1 MPSLSLIGKLTK
13 SDRRNEWKALKSKHD
28 QALAAKQVK
37 FDAGFGKALDNYQ
50 APVKVVTKLFV
61 DEKLSQKDL
70 QKVVGAAR
78 SLEPLAL
85 SYVDRV
91 KGLGGPAEKELTAF
105 LKAVIADCQGWE
117 QVLDMFED
125 TGLKVGPAQQAAVQA
140 LNGPLDRLMAHLE
153 NLGKSIGT
161 AKAELSKVHDQAEK
175 PKIKPV
181 KQSAAEWATLQ
192 AMSEAAWRQLLR
204 TKANAIIDGLDRF
217 AAKRTAALQ
226 DLAPLGTAAK
236 RFTPTTDYES
246 LKARARTVSATSLA
260 DLYEEAENLEAVQN
274 DPEFLTR
281 LGFNNGSPTV
291 QNSRAA
297 FSVTTARKYAADLGK
312 AIQKMP

>member
-1 MPSLSLIGKLTK
+1 MPSLPLIGKLTK

-28 QALAAKQVK
+28 PALAAKRVK

-61 DEKLSQKDL
+61 AEKLSQKEL

-125 TGLKVGPAQQAAVQA
+125 TGLKVGKPQQAAVEA

-153 NLGKSIGT
+153 NLGKSLGT
-161 AKAELSKVHDQAEK
+161 AKTELSNIHTQADK
-175 PKIKPV
+175 PKGKPV
-181 KQSAAEWATLQ
+181 KQSAAEWAALQ
-192 AMSEAAWRQLLR
+192 AMPEAQWRQLLR
-204 TKANAIIDGLDRF
+204 GKASAIMAGLDRF
-217 AAKRTAALQ
+217 AGKRTAALQ
-226 DLAPLGTAAK
+226 DLAPLSTAAK

-260 DLYEEAENLEAVQN
+260 DLYEEAESLEALQA

-281 LGFNNGSPTV
+281 LGFNSGSPSL

-297 FSVTTARKYAADLGK
+297 FSIKSTRKFAEDLAL
-312 AIQKMP
+312 AIKKMP